1 MPLPDCLVA
10 GEPLRKKV
18 GERRCFEGTTL
29 SRHYKGV
36 RDLPAIRV
44 RDADYAAVGNV
55 GVLEQRRF
63 ELGGRDAERAAF
75 DHLLLTVDDECIAAF
90 IDETDVSTMEPS
102 VAQHTRGFVGCI
114 PVALHQLRTPDA
126 DLSDLAGSQ
135 HLLAGIQV
143 YDTLFG
149 VGHDDADALQP

>member
-75 DHLLLTVDDECIAAF
+75 DHLFLTVDDER
-90 IDETDVSTMEPS
+90 
-102 VAQHTRGFVGCI
+102 VAVFVEI
-114 PVALHQLRTPDA
+114 TNISAVQPAVAK
-126 DLSDLAGSQ
+126 GSR
-135 HLLAGIQV
+135 
-143 YDTLFG
+143 
-149 VGHDDADALQP
+149 